1 MQVQVIGLVICA
13 VLSAAFAEV
22 YFEEKFKDG
31 MYSIILFF
39 LSIFL
44 SAMNND
50 FFLLALDL
58 MWHFLTCQT

>member
-31 MYSIILFF
+31 MYSIIFF
-39 LSIFL
+39 FSLH
-44 SAMNND
+44 
-50 FFLLALDL
+50 
-58 MWHFLTCQT
+58 HFECNEQW